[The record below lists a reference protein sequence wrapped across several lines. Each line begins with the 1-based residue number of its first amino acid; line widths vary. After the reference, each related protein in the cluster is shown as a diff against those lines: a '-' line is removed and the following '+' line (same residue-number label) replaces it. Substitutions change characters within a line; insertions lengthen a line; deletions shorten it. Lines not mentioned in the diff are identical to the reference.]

1 MSETIPW
8 AKPVVSDRERRY
20 LVDALD
26 STWISGGPYVERFE
40 REFVRYN
47 AAPYG
52 LTASNGTTALHMA
65 FLALGIGPGDEV
77 VVPGYTFV
85 APGNMVVACG
95 ATPVFADIDP
105 WTWCVDPASIER
117 CIGPQTK
124 AIVVVHVY
132 GNVCDMDAVVALAAR
147 HQLPVVEDVAEAAF
161 SRYRG
166 KAAGTFGELGCFSF
180 QATKTITMGE
190 GGFVL
195 SRSLPLFE
203 KMRVLR
209 DHGMRKDKRYW
220 HDVVGFNFRLT
231 NLQAAIGFA
240 QLEQI
245 EDVIARR
252 RTMFES
258 YQSRLDSVAGIELQR
273 FRPEVDPV
281 VWAVAIRL
289 DPGAF
294 KLGRDAIIGA
304 LAEAGIE
311 TRPGFYPFS
320 VLPPYQSTRLPV
332 AEEVGAQVISV
343 PSFPTL
349 TKDQINYVC
358 DQLVSL
364 RR

>member
-1 MSETIPW
+1 MTETIPW

-20 LVDALD
+20 LIDALD
-26 STWISGGPYVERFE
+26 SSWISGGPYVDRFE
-40 REFVRYN
+40 REFVRYHE
-47 AAPYG
+47 AAHG

-85 APGNMVVACG
+85 APGNMVIACG

-105 WTWCVDPASIER
+105 ATWCVDPASVER
-117 CIGPQTK
+117 CIGPRTK

-132 GNVCDMDAVVALAAR
+132 GNVCDMDALSALAAR
-147 HQLPVVEDVAEAAF
+147 HQLPIVEDVAEAAF

-166 KAAGTFGELGCFSF
+166 RPAGTFGELGCFSF

-220 HDVVGFNFRLT
+220 HEVVGFNFRLT

-240 QLEQI
+240 QFEQI
-245 EDVIARR
+245 EEVIVRR
-252 RTMFES
+252 RAVIEA
-258 YQSRLDSVAGIELQR
+258 YRARLDGVPGIELQR

-281 VWAVAIRL
+281 VWAVAARL
-289 DPGAF
+289 EPSAF
-294 KLGRDAIIGA
+294 TRDRDGVIGA

-320 VLPPYQSTRLPV
+320 VLPPYESQRLPV

-349 TKDQINYVC
+349 TVDQIDHVC